1 MTAPANVVE
10 ALAAVMADLPA
21 IGKDQRAS
29 PQQGGYAYR
38 GIEQVTMHVQ
48 PLLAKHKV
56 VLVPRVVEHEIVEVV
71 VNGKPWTDT
80 RLLIEYTIYGPG
92 GVSDTIAGPR
102 IYAIGR
108 DNSDKGS
115 NKAMTQAYKY
125 ALLQLLCV
133 SDSADDADGTTH
145 QVSGA
150 VARSPQLPAGDGA
163 GAVGAGSSSPGE
175 GEVPTVATPSPISA
189 PGPVARGA
197 GPGAATTRQLNAL
210 RKMMAGRGI
219 TAEADILTEVWELS
233 GTQYDTLA
241 AIDADVVKGVLDRE

>member
-150 VARSPQLPAGDGA
+150 VARSPQLPAG
-163 GAVGAGSSSPGE
+163 E
-175 GEVPTVATPSPISA
+175 GEVPTVASPSPIIA
-189 PGPVARGA
+189 PGPDPRAT
-197 GPGAATTRQLNAL
+197 GPGAATTRELNRL

-233 GTQYDTLA
+233 GTRFDSLA
-241 AIDADVVKGVLDRE
+241 AIDADVVMGVLDRE